1 MGQASC
7 FIKHIFGKQERE
19 RQSEKVV
26 MASWSAAQ
34 AFKQAQDKEGALQV
48 ITQQPSTAGRVLDA
62 ATPLLD
68 CLLYSKSLGKWHMI

>member
-1 MGQASC
+1 
-7 FIKHIFGKQERE
+7 
-19 RQSEKVV
+19 

-68 CLLYSKSLGKWHMI
+68 CLLYSKSSGKWHMI